1 MDAERLAG
9 WVAQDAAA
17 PSWWPALNTLRL
29 VDGDAVV
36 TLGTG
41 AAERKQI
48 GQQLLQIRTRSG
60 GGAVV
65 VSTTEIRTLSA
76 ALEDPDVL
84 ADTTEPGQLFTAGGI
99 DPAGNLIVAMTSP
112 KPRQGGNACYR
123 LDHGALVQVAAGFQH
138 VAAVAFTAA
147 GSHAYVV
154 DSAARRLWQF
164 DADRE
169 STIANGR
176 GLVDFSEDAGDP
188 GDVCVDVE
196 GGVWVAMRGGGQA
209 RRYEANGR
217 LSEVI
222 SLPFA
227 GVSGCAFG
235 GPGYDVLYLTLR
247 RGATD
252 PEDAGSVY
260 GVRPGVAGAPVPDF
274 DDSTSPPPERL
285 ESTAPGASQAG

>member
-1 MDAERLAG
+1 MVG

-17 PSWWPALNTLRL
+17 PSWWPALNSLRL
-29 VDGDAVV
+29 LDGDAVV
-36 TLGTG
+36 TLGSG
-41 AAERKQI
+41 SAETRQI
-48 GQQLLQIRTRSG
+48 GQQLLQIRARRG
-60 GGAVV
+60 GGVLV
-65 VSTTEIRTLSA
+65 VSTTEIRTMGA
-76 ALEDPDVL
+76 AFEDPDVL
-84 ADTTEPGQLFTAGGI
+84 AGTTEPGQLFTAGGI
-99 DPAGNLIVAMTSP
+99 DPTGSLILAMTSP

-123 LDHGALVQVAAGFQH
+123 LDRGALVQVAAGFQH
-138 VAAVAFTAA
+138 VAAVAFTAN
-147 GSHAYVV
+147 GGHAYVV
-154 DSAARRLWQF
+154 DSTARRLWQF
-164 DADRE
+164 DADRA

-176 GLVDFSEDAGDP
+176 GLIDFSEDAGDP
-188 GDVCVDVE
+188 CDVCIDVE

-222 SLPFA
+222 SLPCP

-235 GPGYDVLYLTLR
+235 GPENDVLYLTLH

-260 GVRPGVAGAPVPDF
+260 GVRPGVAGAGVPDF

-285 ESTAPGASQAG
+285 ESTASGAYPAG